1 MTNTQSYDD
10 SNTADAVRNHALGV
24 AHDLEARQHDEDFLD
39 VLSQDTLEVIADTR
53 GQVILVLGTGGPH
66 IELRL
71 GVGQPTVVVYWGGE
85 KATCPVFL
93 DPTSLDDNEV
103 GAWWH
108 LAMAQAIANPP
119 YEG

>member
-1 MTNTQSYDD
+1 MTTTQSYDD
-10 SNTADAVRNHALGV
+10 SSTAEMVRGQALGV
-24 AHDLEARQHDEDFLD
+24 AQDLEARQHDEGF
-39 VLSQDTLEVIADTR
+39 LEVLAEDALEILADTR
-53 GQVILVLGTGGPH
+53 GQVVLVLTVGGPH

-93 DPTSLDDNEV
+93 DPAVLDDAV
-103 GAWWH
+103 LGSWWH
-108 LAMAQAIANPP
+108 WAVARATKNPP